1 MMKRFLLRLPK
12 LKLTEEYLVRKED
25 LRSGSDITLGL
36 TPGVTRLTL
45 RDLATMM
52 VAVSDNSAT
61 NVLIVRVGMEDVKT
75 MLHGPSARLRRLRP
89 VTSIAC
95 PALQNLAESCRP
107 NSACGKS
114 SLRPMFGV
122 STKMNES

>member
-12 LKLTEEYLVRKED
+12 LKLTEEDVVRKED
-25 LRSGSDITLGL
+25 LRSGSDIMLGL

-95 PALQNLAESCRP
+95 PALQNLAKSCRP
-107 NSACGKS
+107 NRLAEKAACA
-114 SLRPMFGV
+114 P
-122 STKMNES
+122 

>member
-1 MMKRFLLRLPK
+1 M
-12 LKLTEEYLVRKED
+12 
-25 LRSGSDITLGL
+25 LGL

-89 VTSIAC
+89 VTSNRVPRASEYGRI
-95 PALQNLAESCRP
+95 
-107 NSACGKS
+107 
-114 SLRPMFGV
+114 V
-122 STKMNES
+122 SPK